1 MKLKLI
7 IIASLLAS
15 CEMVP
20 DEVSASGFTSRYDF
34 LGANSLKGDG
44 NEVGNEQGIMLTATY
59 KLKPQS
65 IRLVEPIRIIQQ
77 PSVLDK
83 KSDELSFNDFGNKLK
98 DNLEQKANDLINKTV
113 DDMIDLS
120 KQPNPIKET
129 TDYYSTVK
137 NFFNDCKNLFYST
150 IVASVLFFILLFSS
164 LMKKN
169 KKSNGT

>member
-34 LGANSLKGDG
+34 LGANSL
-44 NEVGNEQGIMLTATY
+44 
-59 KLKPQS
+59 
-65 IRLVEPIRIIQQ
+65 
-77 PSVLDK
+77 
-83 KSDELSFNDFGNKLK
+83 
-98 DNLEQKANDLINKTV
+98 
-113 DDMIDLS
+113 
-120 KQPNPIKET
+120 
-129 TDYYSTVK
+129 
-137 NFFNDCKNLFYST
+137 
-150 IVASVLFFILLFSS
+150 VASVLFFILLFSS